1 MFHKVQKVKALPN
14 FLEKVDFIN
23 GICKYYDVKPLLEI
37 WQPFKALKYTNGLFN
52 LVKVDVGGYGIS
64 WNDDLDLSCDEL
76 WENGYSESL

>member
-14 FLEKVDFIN
+14 FILKVDFIN

-52 LVKVDVGGYGIS
+52 LV
-64 WNDDLDLSCDEL
+64 
-76 WENGYSESL
+76 